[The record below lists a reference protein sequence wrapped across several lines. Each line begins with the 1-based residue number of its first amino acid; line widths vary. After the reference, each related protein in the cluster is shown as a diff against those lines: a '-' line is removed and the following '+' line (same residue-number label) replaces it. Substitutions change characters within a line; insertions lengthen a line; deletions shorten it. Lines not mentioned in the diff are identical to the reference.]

1 VTGPPVKEPQSK
13 TLFKPRNNE
22 KHVKIQREELE
33 KALFQAL
40 AAAERREIL
49 RVAARDQGATYT
61 QILGELGMT
70 TGNLNY
76 HLKQLEGLL
85 EKDEERRYRPTPLGA
100 AAINALRSASEAPA
114 AASGYV
120 EVARAS
126 QAGSVHPTVTNLL
139 RLAAAFNLL
148 FLAIWGYIAYM
159 VVTEGGPAFVLGVTG
174 FLLAAGTLTL
184 TWLIRGL
191 RTAPAYVR
199 SIERKLGLTG

>member
-1 VTGPPVKEPQSK
+1 VK
-13 TLFKPRNNE
+13 TT
-22 KHVKIQREELE
+22 REELE

-61 QILGELGMT
+61 QILGELSMT

-100 AAINALRSASEAPA
+100 AALNALRSVSEVPA
-114 AASGYV
+114 GADGYV
-120 EVARAS
+120 EVARKS
-126 QAGSVHPTVTNLL
+126 QTGSVHPTVTNLL
-139 RLAAAFNLL
+139 RLAVAFNLL
-148 FLAIWGYIAYM
+148 FLAIWGYIAYLA
-159 VVTEGGPAFVLGVTG
+159 VTEGGPIFVLGVLG

-184 TWLIRGL
+184 TWLIKSL
-191 RTAPAYVR
+191 RTAPEYVR
-199 SIERKLGLTG
+199 RLEKRLGLAS

>member
-1 VTGPPVKEPQSK
+1 VK
-13 TLFKPRNNE
+13 TR
-22 KHVKIQREELE
+22 RDELE

-76 HLKQLEGLL
+76 HLRQLEGLL

-100 AAINALRSASEAPA
+100 AALNALRSVSEAPA
-114 AASGYV
+114 GAEVYV
-120 EVARAS
+120 EAARAS
-126 QAGSVHPTVTNLL
+126 QAGGVHPTVTNLL
-139 RLAAAFNLL
+139 RLAVAFNLL
-148 FLAIWGYIAYM
+148 FLVMWGYMAYLA
-159 VVTEGGPAFVLGVTG
+159 VTEGGPVFVLGVLG

-184 TWLIRGL
+184 SWLVRGL
-191 RTAPAYVR
+191 RTAPEYVR
-199 SIERKLGLTG
+199 RLEKRLGLTG

>member
-1 VTGPPVKEPQSK
+1 MK
-13 TLFKPRNNE
+13 T
-22 KHVKIQREELE
+22 QRDELE

-100 AAINALRSASEAPA
+100 AALNALRSVSEAPA
-114 AASGYV
+114 GADGYV
-120 EVARAS
+120 EAARAS
-126 QAGSVHPTVTNLL
+126 QTGSVHPTVTNLL
-139 RLAAAFNLL
+139 RFALAFNLL
-148 FLAIWGYIAYM
+148 FLAIWGYIAYL
-159 VVTEGGPAFVLGVTG
+159 VVAEGGPAFVLGVLG
-174 FLLAAGTLTL
+174 FLLAAGTLSL

-191 RTAPAYVR
+191 RTAPEYVR
-199 SIERKLGLTG
+199 RLERRLGLAN